1 MEACG
6 VAVISPVSRAIETA
20 EERAYRPVL
29 RRLWRNKAAMVS
41 LVVIGVMAVAALLA
55 PLIAPYDPTAQN
67 PLLQLQHPGLAHL
80 MGTDEFGRDVF
91 SRIIYGTR
99 PSLAVGFIAVGIAT
113 VAGLAVGVTAGYC
126 GRWVDNVLMRVMDV
140 NFAFPDVLLAIAIV
154 AMLGS
159 SLSNVMIAIGVVYT
173 PIFARISR
181 SAVLG
186 ITTMPFMEAAH
197 AAGTPHLKII
207 ARHVLPN
214 IVAPV
219 IVQISVSFAFAI
231 LTEAALSF
239 LGLGIQPPAP
249 SWGLMLSA
257 GRQFIYTDPLLC
269 LWPGI
274 AIVLAVLAF
283 NFVGDGLRDALDPR
297 LER

>member
-1 MEACG
+1 M
-6 VAVISPVSRAIETA
+6 AVTSPVTRAIETA
-20 EERAYRPVL
+20 EERTYHPVL
-29 RRLWRNKAAMVS
+29 RRLWRNKAAMVG

-67 PLLQLQHPGLAHL
+67 PLLQLQQPSLAHL

-113 VAGLAVGVTAGYC
+113 IAGLAVGVTAGYC

-140 NFAFPDVLLAIAIV
+140 IFAFPDVLLAIAIV

-159 SLSNVMIAIGVVYT
+159 SLPNVMIAIGVVYT

-186 ITTMPFMEAAH
+186 ITTMPFIEAAH

-207 ARHVLPN
+207 TRHVLPN